1 MSAEVLFPEVSK
13 SNPNTEGVVATWFV
27 SDGDPVNEGQLLAEV
42 QVDKVDAEVNAPVS
56 GTIRIVTGEQS
67 VVTQSSII
75 AYID

>member
-27 SDGDPVNEGQLLAEV
+27 SDGATVNEGQLLAEV

-56 GTIRIVTGEQS
+56 GTIRIVTAEQS
-67 VVTQSSII
+67 VVTQSSVI